1 MVSLKLKE
9 QVFLFYPNLFDMTNK
24 SVAIITGASRGI
36 GKAVAEFFA
45 NAGYQLVLVARNKE
59 KLEQLSND
67 IQKQNN
73 CPAPMLFAFDVGNS
87 EKINSCINHV
97 IDTFGRIDILVNNA
111 GIYLEGT
118 SSIEPADF
126 NKQLAINLTAPFE
139 FLKLVVPVMKLQQS
153 GAIFNIASR
162 AGKVGFSDSGG
173 YSASKFGLVG
183 LSESFYRELAPFGIS
198 VTAICP
204 GWVNTEMAY
213 VASTPLKGQ
222 EMIQAEDI
230 AKTIEYVLSL
240 SPRARVKEI
249 ILESA
254 KSIH

>member
-1 MVSLKLKE
+1 
-9 QVFLFYPNLFDMTNK
+9 MTNK
-24 SVAIITGASRGI
+24 AVAIITGASRGI
-36 GKAVAEFFA
+36 GKTVAEFFA
-45 NAGYQLVLVARNKE
+45 NAGCQLVLIARDKE
-59 KLEQLSND
+59 KLEKLSKD
-67 IQKQNN
+67 IQKQSN
-73 CPAPMLFAFDVGNS
+73 CPAPMLFAFDVEKS
-87 EKINSCINHV
+87 ELITNCISQSLEA
-97 IDTFGRIDILVNNA
+97 FGRIDVLVNNA

-118 SSIEPADF
+118 SSIEPANF
-126 NKQLAINLTAPFE
+126 KKQLAINLTAPFE
-139 FLKLVVPVMKLQQS
+139 FLKQVVPVMKLQQS

-162 AGKVGFSDSGG
+162 AGKVGFSESGG

-213 VASTPLKGQ
+213 VAGTPLKGQ
-222 EMIQAEDI
+222 EMIQAKDI
-230 AKTIEYVLSL
+230 AKTIEYLLSL
-240 SPRARVKEI
+240 SPGARVKEI